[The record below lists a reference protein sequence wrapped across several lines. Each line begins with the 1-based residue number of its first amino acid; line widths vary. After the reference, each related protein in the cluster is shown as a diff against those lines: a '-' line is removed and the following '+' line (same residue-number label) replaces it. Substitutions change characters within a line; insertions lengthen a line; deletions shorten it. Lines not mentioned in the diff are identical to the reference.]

1 MVLPLKVWPDD
12 RAGESVSSQWV
23 HTVDISPIG
32 CRLGGLRSELSP
44 GQTVTLQR
52 GQQKALFRVIWS
64 RQLGSSNETQAGAE
78 AVHHGREIW
87 AVELS
92 TVATADESPTPSRA
106 AKRSSTT
113 LGSKLLEFV
122 PNLFVSAAAP
132 SKNKRVKDTTF
143 LKGRRDLMFGLL
155 VLDLILGLTLYLFSR

>member
-12 RAGESVSSQWV
+12 GEAVSSQWV

-64 RQLGSSNETQAGAE
+64 KQLGSSNETQAGAE

-87 AVELS
+87 AVELA
-92 TVATADESPTPSRA
+92 TVPATEESPARFRA
-106 AKRSSTT
+106 TKRSSATT
-113 LGSKLLEFV
+113 GFRLLEFV
-122 PNLFVSAAAP
+122 PKLFASTAAP
-132 SKNKRVKDTTF
+132 VKNKPVQGASF

-155 VLDLILGLTLYLFSR
+155 LLDAVLGLAIYWYSR

>member
-1 MVLPLKVWPDD
+1 MVVPLKVWPDD
-12 RAGESVSSQWV
+12 RAGESVASQWV

-64 RQLGSSNETQAGAE
+64 KQLGSSNETQAGAE

-92 TVATADESPTPSRA
+92 TVAAPEEPAAPARA
-106 AKRSSTT
+106 GRRSSAMV
-113 LGSKLLEFV
+113 GSRLLTFV
-122 PNLFVSAAAP
+122 PSLFAFTAP
-132 SKNKRVKDTTF
+132 AKNKSLRSASF

-155 VLDLILGLTLYLFSR
+155 LLDLILGLTLYLYSR